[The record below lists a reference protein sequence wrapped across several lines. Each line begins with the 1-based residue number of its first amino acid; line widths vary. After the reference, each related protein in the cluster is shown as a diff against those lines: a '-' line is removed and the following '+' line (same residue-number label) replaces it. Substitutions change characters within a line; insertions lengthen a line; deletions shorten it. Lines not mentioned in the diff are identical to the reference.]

1 MPSLPNDALPAAE
14 FIVRHMHRTVDLAD
28 GVQFS
33 AVPETAQPIN
43 GDNWFWTDDNAKVL
57 EFLSRPEL
65 WARFPEETASILRF
79 VRAMCRGPFI
89 FRRLSTPQLAAAEG
103 DGTAGA
109 YRHSLLS
116 IQYDLRRGGIVVGM
130 RFHDERNFDNLLLC
144 GNSVEFAYE
153 NRRFILPVERAIG
166 DGEASQNG
174 HVLTLRHSGDLY
186 FSPKRQSL
194 RAGRI
199 TYLYSFDARSLLMGV
214 EARFETDPGLEL
226 SDVVLTIGHDQLSR
240 WYYSTVDA
248 DTRQTAGPLF
258 SAGKPD
264 RKRVD
269 VAGASYYAIRQGHF
283 SGDALA
289 LHTAPRDPARLTEI
303 DTTGE
308 IPGRLHRAVARY
320 SFPGRH
326 RGVVLSVAEDKVL
339 TGGGLYERVA
349 DYAGFMR
356 DAVANKA
363 VQQAA
368 YDFSTSYD
376 YGVVINA
383 FAKCF
388 ASCAALPDTD
398 GLRAELRALIDDQLK
413 YFLEFTIEGHR
424 AGKNTV
430 FSREL
435 AFVILGAVTMY
446 RAIGAE
452 EYRGYLGR
460 LCEALLDLE
469 RQYSDPGGQPA
480 SGFIMRIDA
489 LPIAHVDCHSASLLA
504 LVLAAGIIDDPR
516 LIAAI
521 DRGLGAYCLE
531 TAAVDVGAPYRVDTV
546 GTLLIDPEG
555 TRRSEPA
562 FWNFK
567 VGLTLRLFAALRGAT
582 EPRLREIAARHRER
596 MDLFERILRHQL
608 EHSIS
613 EHEDAV
619 ELRCCTLS
627 AETNSETQP
636 WVMLGLLGHPAD

>member
-1 MPSLPNDALPAAE
+1 MPSLPTDALPAAE
-14 FIVRHMHRTVDLAD
+14 FIVRHMHRTVNLAD

-89 FRRLSTPQLAAAEG
+89 FRRLSTPQLTPTEG
-103 DGTAGA
+103 DSTVGA
-109 YRHSLLS
+109 YRHSLLN

-144 GNSVEFAYE
+144 GNSVEFTYE
-153 NRRFILPVERAIG
+153 NRRFVLPVEPAIS
-166 DGEASQNG
+166 DGEAAQNG
-174 HVLTLRHSGDLY
+174 HVLTLRHSGDLH

-199 TYLYSFDARSLLMGV
+199 TYLYSFDARSLLMEA
-214 EARFETDPGLEL
+214 EARFETDPGIEL

-240 WYYSTVDA
+240 WYYSTIDA

-258 SAGKPD
+258 SAGKPG
-264 RKRVD
+264 RNRVD
-269 VAGASYYAIRQGHF
+269 VSGASYYAIRQGHF

-326 RGVVLSVAEDKVL
+326 RGAVLSAAEDKLL

-349 DYAGFMR
+349 DYAGFMH
-356 DAVANKA
+356 DAIANKA
-363 VQQAA
+363 AQQAA

-388 ASCAALPDTD
+388 ASCAGLSGTE
-398 GLRAELRALIDDQLK
+398 GLRAELRSLVDDQLK

-435 AFVILGAVTMY
+435 AFVILGAVTIY
-446 RAIGAE
+446 RATGAE

-469 RQYSDPGGQPA
+469 RQYSDAGGEPA

-489 LPIAHVDCHSASLLA
+489 LPIAHVDCHSASVLA
-504 LVLAAGIIDDPR
+504 LVQAAGVIDDPR
-516 LIAAI
+516 LFAAI

-531 TAAVDVGAPYRVDTV
+531 TAAVDLGIRHRVDTV

-567 VGLTLRLFAALRGAT
+567 VGLTLRLFAALRGSA
-582 EPRLREIAARHRER
+582 EPRLRDIAARHRER
-596 MDLFERILRHQL
+596 MDLFERILRRQL

-613 EHEDAV
+613 EHENAV
-619 ELRCCTLS
+619 ELRCSSLS